1 MPVND
6 GHPHGQGRSAHHL
19 LIQKWHYCPI
29 SCCAKCDLSIF
40 PKPNHYPP
48 HALLVCR
55 LLLTVHWYDHSED
68 TQSSIVAL
76 YLSPPANQNLF
87 PIFFPCKHPVYL
99 GSSRCMDCRCAFL
112 IQVAF
117 SVYILHLQTHHN
129 S

>member
-68 TQSSIVAL
+68 TQSSIVEL

-99 GSSRCMDCRCAFL
+99 SL
-112 IQVAF
+112 IHISEPTRQAEISYAVF
-117 SVYILHLQTHHN
+117 CLKKKKKK
-129 S
+129 